1 MAPVRITRDGITLR
15 FGDPDTPVPE
25 GIVSASPPPRIV
37 VAVSPVDARM
47 RVRVRI
53 RFGARQRSMALRP
66 ARHTRE
72 EQFFEGGFRGLR
84 GGDQVDY
91 SLLVEMERLGKTLR
105 LELADT
111 PGGVRKFEVVGS
123 APRALEA
130 RNVPPSTPSLPSAEK
145 IPGYVKTPNVHRPA
159 DVVAAPP
166 ASPQTRTNP
175 MLPPD
180 ASFLAALQPADIDGQ
195 PNLGEKE
202 MLLAAL
208 RFYFG
213 TAQFWNTVRKELNDD
228 NDLDK
233 LYETLRTSGERYDIL
248 EWQTG
253 LGPGY
258 FAEEHQT
265 PGQVK
270 LCAATDTRDNPDN
283 PDRLPSYFLYEA
295 KNNLTFYVGP
305 GRVRVEGREVLRHV
319 FNTLVLDHKDDR
331 KHRPSQSHTLD
342 FGFLDKGEHVVSE
355 IEFFSDAAS
364 LAALQPADIDGPP
377 SLGEKEKEMLLT
389 ALRFYFGPAK
399 KLKAVAKD
407 TPDLVGLNA
416 LLRERYKILER
427 QTGLGP
433 DYFAQEHQAPG
444 QVKLYAA
451 TDTRNNPDNPDRLPS
466 YILHEAK
473 NNLMFYVGPDLFH
486 SRPEIKVINT
496 IKLDPRHSGQESH
509 TLDFGFKP

>member
-91 SLLVEMERLGKTLR
+91 SLLVEMERLGKTLC

-111 PGGVRKFEVVGS
+111 PGGVRKFEVEE
-123 APRALEA
+123 APLVPLRPETCPLALPACRA
-130 RNVPPSTPSLPSAEK
+130 PKSYQGTSTPR
-145 IPGYVKTPNVHRPA
+145 NVHRPA
-159 DVVAAPP
+159 DDVAAAPP
-166 ASPQTRTNP
+166 ASPQTPANP

-180 ASFLAALQPADIDGQ
+180 GSFLAALQPADIDGQ
-195 PNLGEKE
+195 PDLGEKE

-208 RFYFG
+208 QFYFG
-213 TAQFWNTVRKELNDD
+213 PAQWWNTVRKELNND

-233 LYETLRTSGERYDIL
+233 LHDTLRTPGERYDIL
-248 EWQTG
+248 EQKTG
-253 LGPGY
+253 LPDGY

-270 LCAATDTRDNPDN
+270 LYAATDTRNNPDN

-305 GRVRVEGREVLRHV
+305 GRVRLFSVTTSYGTSL
-319 FNTLVLDHKDDR
+319 T
-331 KHRPSQSHTLD
+331 PSC
-342 FGFLDKGEHVVSE
+342 
-355 IEFFSDAAS
+355 
-364 LAALQPADIDGPP
+364 
-377 SLGEKEKEMLLT
+377 
-389 ALRFYFGPAK
+389 
-399 KLKAVAKD
+399 
-407 TPDLVGLNA
+407 
-416 LLRERYKILER
+416 
-427 QTGLGP
+427 
-433 DYFAQEHQAPG
+433 
-444 QVKLYAA
+444 
-451 TDTRNNPDNPDRLPS
+451 
-466 YILHEAK
+466 
-473 NNLMFYVGPDLFH
+473 
-486 SRPEIKVINT
+486 
-496 IKLDPRHSGQESH
+496 
-509 TLDFGFKP
+509 

>member
-37 VAVSPVDARM
+37 VAVSPVDPRM
-47 RVRVRI
+47 RVRVTI
-53 RFGARQRSMALRP
+53 GFGADQRSMALRL
-66 ARHTRE
+66 ARRTRE

-91 SLLVEMERLGKTLR
+91 SLLVEMESLGKTLR
-105 LELADT
+105 LESADT
-111 PGGVRKFEVVGS
+111 PGGVREFEVAGR
-123 APRALEA
+123 APRSLGD
-130 RNVPPSTPSLPSAEK
+130 VPPTTPSLPSAEK
-145 IPGYVKTPNVHRPA
+145 IPKYVKTPLNVHRTA
-159 DVVAAPP
+159 DSIAAALP
-166 ASPQTRTNP
+166 ASPQSRTSP
-175 MLPPD
+175 MLPPTG
-180 ASFLAALQPADIDGQ
+180 SFLATLQPADIDGQ
-195 PNLGEKE
+195 LDSGEKE

-213 TAQFWNTVRKELNDD
+213 TAQWWNTVRKELSDD

-233 LYETLRTSGERYDIL
+233 LHDTLQSPGERYDIL
-248 EWQTG
+248 ERKTS
-253 LGPGY
+253 LGDGY
-258 FAEEHQT
+258 FAEEHRI

-270 LCAATDTRDNPDN
+270 LYAATDTRDYPEN

-319 FNTLVLDHKDDR
+319 FNALVLHHKGDR
-331 KHRPSQSHTLD
+331 KYRPIQSHTLD
-342 FGFLDKGEHVVSE
+342 FGFLDKGEYVVGDL
-355 IEFFSDAAS
+355 EFFSDLAS
-364 LAALQPADIDGPP
+364 LASLRPDDIDGPP
-377 SLGEKEKEMLLT
+377 SKGEKEMLLT

-416 LLRERYKILER
+416 LLQNRYRVLET
-427 QTGLGP
+427 QTSLGAG
-433 DYFAQEHQAPG
+433 YFAREHQAPDRL
-444 QVKLYAA
+444 KLYVA
-451 TDTRNNPDNPDRLPS
+451 TDNRDNSDNPRRLPS

-473 NNLMFYVGPDLFH
+473 NNVMFFVGPDLFH
-486 SRPEIKVINT
+486 QRPDVKVINI
-496 IKLDPRHSGQESH
+496 IKLDPRHSGTESH
-509 TLDFGFKP
+509 TLDFGFVP